1 VTGQRRGFTRRRVK
15 GAAAAGDITAAR
27 LTGRFGRATLN
38 ASCTHERKEP
48 PMYEAP
54 RITEVGSV
62 KDVTL
67 EQTLS
72 ISYDGDLFHK
82 GKAS

>member
-1 VTGQRRGFTRRRVK
+1 
-15 GAAAAGDITAAR
+15 
-27 LTGRFGRATLN
+27 
-38 ASCTHERKEP
+38 
-48 PMYEAP
+48 MYEAP

-67 EQTLS
+67 EQTLAFD
-72 ISYDGDLFHK
+72 YDGDLFHK

>member
-1 VTGQRRGFTRRRVK
+1 MKGVRVRGDFGPK
-15 GAAAAGDITAAR
+15 S
-27 LTGRFGRATLN
+27 LTGRCSRRDVGRVL
-38 ASCTHERKEP
+38 HERGEGSA

-62 KDVTL
+62 RDVTL
-67 EQTLS
+67 EQQFAFD
-72 ISYDGDLFHK
+72 YDGDLFHK

>member
-1 VTGQRRGFTRRRVK
+1 MRGRGFTRRRVK
-15 GAAAAGDITAAR
+15 GRGPAGDIAAER
-27 LTGRFGRATLN
+27 LTGRAGRATLN

-67 EQTLS
+67 EQQWAFDF
-72 ISYDGDLFHK
+72 DGDLFHK
-82 GKAS
+82 GNAS